1 MSLICLE
8 SEDSIQSNIALAETT
23 VRPHLFSHLTLA
35 RRATAPVIAA
45 SCVLALAA
53 CSNAKQPNLPNMQ
66 TYRVPTQMQGSGSGG
81 IGDLFTF
88 GKGGHESAGA
98 TGVAVNAYL
107 WRASLDTLSFMPL
120 ASADPFAGVII
131 TDWYSPPGNAN
142 ERFKATAY
150 VLGKTLAANN
160 LKVSVFRQVR
170 AGSGWVDAPVDPATA
185 HGIED
190 RILARAAQLK
200 GGSQING

>member
-1 MSLICLE
+1 M
-8 SEDSIQSNIALAETT
+8 
-23 VRPHLFSHLTLA
+23 
-35 RRATAPVIAA
+35 IAA

-66 TYRVPTQMQGSGSGG
+66 TYRVPSQMQGTGSSGFSN
-81 IGDLFTF
+81 LFTF
-88 GKGGHESAGA
+88 GKGNGGARA

-131 TDWYSPPGNAN
+131 TDWYSPPGSAN
-142 ERFKATAY
+142 E
-150 VLGKTLAANN
+150 N

-170 AGSGWVDAPVDPATA
+170 SGAGWVDAPVDPATA
-185 HGIED
+185 HGLED